1 MLRMMSPY
9 PARPGTDTSSAARI
23 LRLRST
29 FDGPPV
35 KGVRYMRDRGLEE
48 PVPDSMEQDIDVI
61 SPSGDTSRP
70 QPAEQPF
77 EADEADVAEQA
88 REFELGDDDYR

>member
-1 MLRMMSPY
+1 MP
-9 PARPGTDTSSAARI
+9 
-23 LRLRST
+23 
-29 FDGPPV
+29 
-35 KGVRYMRDRGLEE
+35 DRELEE
-48 PVPDSMEQDIDVI
+48 PVPGSLEQDIDVI
-61 SPSGDTSRP
+61 SPSGDTTGE